1 MDPETFTAMDDRWLL
16 PSRQSDLP
24 GRDLLAPSQLHGR
37 REGTFLALASLFLI
51 ATLALPLWFASSWVI
66 DLTGLPINLA
76 GATELSIGVLLF
88 PLALLVGQ
96 LVSELYGTR
105 RAGML
110 VLAATVASLAVI
122 GGEWLTIDGYP
133 LALALALVACT
144 TVTNAVNVLV
154 FATARRA
161 MDGRALALRSF
172 VATPVALLAGWSAF
186 TLAWIA
192 IGLELDDAIALAST
206 PCMYALACALV
217 GALPLVIARGAF
229 GTYLRIAGPLHDHSA
244 PVRRRLPP
252 ALIIDDS
259 QPVRRVPFNPYTTGE
274 LRFFEEGDELAN
286 ITEA

>member
-1 MDPETFTAMDDRWLL
+1 
-16 PSRQSDLP
+16 
-24 GRDLLAPSQLHGR
+24 
-37 REGTFLALASLFLI
+37 
-51 ATLALPLWFASSWVI
+51 
-66 DLTGLPINLA
+66 
-76 GATELSIGVLLF
+76 VLLF

-96 LVSELYGTR
+96 LVSELYSAR

-192 IGLELDDAIALAST
+192 IGLELDDAITLAST
-206 PCMYALACALV
+206 PCMYALAFALV
-217 GALPLVIARGAF
+217 GALPLVIARRAF
-229 GTYLRIAGPLHDHSA
+229 GVYLRIAGSLQDHSQ
-244 PVRRRLPP
+244 PVRRRLPA

-259 QPVRRVPFNPYTTGE
+259 RPVRRSSFNPYTTGE
-274 LRFFEEGDELAN
+274 LRFFAEGDELAN
-286 ITEA
+286 IEV

>member
-1 MDPETFTAMDDRWLL
+1 MDPENSTAMDDRWLL

-51 ATLALPLWFASSWVI
+51 ATIALPLWFASSWVI
-66 DLTGLPINLA
+66 DLTGLPIDLA
-76 GATELSIGVLLF
+76 NATELSIGVLLF

-105 RAGML
+105 RAAML

-122 GGEWLTIDGYP
+122 GGEWLTIGGYP
-133 LALALALVACT
+133 LALGLALVACT

-186 TLAWIA
+186 TLTWIA
-192 IGLELDDAIALAST
+192 LGLELDEAIALAST

-217 GALPLVIARGAF
+217 GALPLVIARRAF
-229 GTYLRIAGPLHDHSA
+229 GTYLRIAGPLHDHHA
-244 PVRRRLPP
+244 QPVRRRLPP

-259 QPVRRVPFNPYTTGE
+259 QPVRRIPFNPYTTGE

-286 ITEA
+286 TEV